1 MRFRPM
7 LFAGTSPLLAV
18 MLLATAPL
26 GAQTVAVATSPLEF
40 LGFRAGSTLE
50 EISSHMRALDGGTL
64 RCDRSRADRRV
75 TECRGTIT
83 DPDAGETV
91 RVWLSAID
99 SVAAVLTLSSDVAP
113 DQLDRWRSTLE
124 RNFGRVD
131 AKVQGTQWMMQWVR
145 QGRMARL
152 TWKVQ
157 RNERVASVSLVDGHV
172 RDTRAAGPL
181 PWQPCISATG
191 RRIRPP
197 WRWSA
202 IWPRAAYR

>member
-1 MRFRPM
+1 MRFRSL

-40 LGFRAGSTLE
+40 LGFRAGSTLA

-83 DPDAGETV
+83 DPEAGETV

-172 RDTRAAGPL
+172 LDG
-181 PWQPCISATG
+181 WG
-191 RRIRPP
+191 RERRSS
-197 WRWSA
+197 RGGS
-202 IWPRAAYR
+202 

>member
-1 MRFRPM
+1 MRPRTPM
-7 LFAGTSPLLAV
+7 STSIAPFLAV
-18 MLLATAPL
+18 LLLATAPL
-26 GAQTVAVATSPLEF
+26 SAQTVAVATSPLEF
-40 LGFRAGSTLE
+40 LGFRAGATLE
-50 EISSHMRALDGGTL
+50 EIADHMRTLDGGTL
-64 RCDRSRADRRV
+64 RCDRARADRRV
-75 TECRGTIT
+75 TECRGTVT

-172 RDTRAAGPL
+172 LDG
-181 PWQPCISATG
+181 WG
-191 RRIRPP
+191 RERRSS
-197 WRWSA
+197 RGGS
-202 IWPRAAYR
+202 

>member
-1 MRFRPM
+1 MRPRS
-7 LFAGTSPLLAV
+7 LISAGIAPLLAV
-18 MLLATAPL
+18 LLLATAPL
-26 GAQTVAVATSPLEF
+26 SAQTVAVATSPLEF
-40 LGFRAGSTLE
+40 LGFRAGATLE
-50 EISSHMRALDGGTL
+50 EIADHMRTLDGGTL
-64 RCDRSRADRRV
+64 RCDRARADRRV
-75 TECRGTIT
+75 TECRGTVT

-172 RDTRAAGPL
+172 LDG
-181 PWQPCISATG
+181 WG
-191 RRIRPP
+191 RERRSS
-197 WRWSA
+197 RGGG
-202 IWPRAAYR
+202 

>member
-1 MRFRPM
+1 MRSRS
-7 LFAGTSPLLAV
+7 LIGTGTASMLAV

-26 GAQTVAVATSPLEF
+26 RAQTVAVATSPLEF
-40 LGFRAGSTLE
+40 LGFRAGATLS
-50 EISSHMRALDGGTL
+50 EISEHMQTLDGGTL

-75 TECRGTIT
+75 TECRGTVT

-113 DQLDRWRSTLE
+113 DQLDRWRTTLE

-172 RDTRAAGPL
+172 LDG
-181 PWQPCISATG
+181 WG
-191 RRIRPP
+191 RERRSS
-197 WRWSA
+197 RGGS
-202 IWPRAAYR
+202 

>member
-83 DPDAGETV
+83 DPEAGETV

-99 SVAAVLTLSSDVAP
+99 CVAAVLTLSSDVAP

-172 RDTRAAGPL
+172 LDG
-181 PWQPCISATG
+181 WG
-191 RRIRPP
+191 RERRSS
-197 WRWSA
+197 RGGS
-202 IWPRAAYR
+202 